1 MIPNIPLPEEF
12 LEISADLYFEALFIL
27 VKLCP
32 DDKNLEA
39 FFSPAYGFDDKEFC
53 ETESIKVGN
62 VALLIFSSIENYLK
76 YKIAQH
82 SPLLL
87 IANLAEIKWKAMDF
101 DEFYM
106 HGFTDLLKL
115 YAVIYESTEDTS
127 LKDSFESLRIMRNK
141 FVHSGR
147 SKEISLEGLLK
158 VGAFFI
164 DKIWNKNISDHG
176 TIFKFFSSKIGA
188 LDDYHDLTNF
198 VAEYEDGNDQHKTL
212 LEMYQLNSF
221 FLTANESLSFIG
233 FNKQDSR
240 EECPVCSIYAWQF
253 SLKNYKFS
261 KFMHDGPDKYI
272 LCNLCQSE
280 VLIDEQ

>member
-1 MIPNIPLPEEF
+1 MIQNMPLPEEF
-12 LEISADLYFEALFIL
+12 LERSADLYFEALFIL

-32 DDKNLEA
+32 DDRDLES
-39 FFSPAYGFDDKEFC
+39 FFSPECGFDDEEFC
-53 ETESIKVGN
+53 EIESIKVGN

-101 DEFYM
+101 EEFYM
-106 HGFTDLLKL
+106 HGFPDLLKI

-127 LKDSFESLRIMRNK
+127 LKDSFEHLRIMRNK

-147 SKEISLEGLLK
+147 SKEISLEKLFK

-176 TIFKFFSSKIGA
+176 TIFQFFSSKIGA
-188 LDDYHDLTNF
+188 LDSYHDLTNF
-198 VAEYEDGNDQHKTL
+198 VAEGEEENDQHKTL
-212 LEMYQLNSF
+212 LEMYRLNSF
-221 FLTANESLSFIG
+221 FLTTNETLSFIG
-233 FNKQDSR
+233 LNKSEDK
-240 EECPVCSIYAWQF
+240 EECPVCSIYDWQLR
-253 SLKNYKFS
+253 LKNYRFAKFTY
-261 KFMHDGPDKYI
+261 DGPDKYI
-272 LCNLCQSE
+272 FCNLCQSE
-280 VLIDEQ
+280 VLANKQ

>member
-1 MIPNIPLPEEF
+1 MIQNIPTPEDF
-12 LEISADLYFEALFIL
+12 LDISANLYFEALFLL

-32 DDKNLEA
+32 ENRTLET
-39 FFSPAYGFDDKEFC
+39 FFSPEYGFDDEEFC
-53 ETESIKVGN
+53 ELESIKVGN

-87 IANLAEIKWKAMDF
+87 IANLAEIKWKTMDY

-115 YAVIYESTEDTS
+115 YAVIYESTEDTG
-127 LKDSFESLRIMRNK
+127 LKDAFENLRIMRNK

-147 SKEISLEGLLK
+147 SKEITLETLLK

-164 DKIWNKNISDHG
+164 DKIWNKNIPEHG
-176 TIFKFFSSKIGA
+176 NIFTFFSSKIGA
-188 LDDYHDLTNF
+188 LDGYHDLTNF
-198 VAEYEDGNDQHKTL
+198 IPEGEEENDEHKTL

-221 FLTANESLSFIG
+221 FLTANETLSFIG
-233 FNKQDSR
+233 LNKSEDK
-240 EECPVCSIYAWQF
+240 EECPVCSIYDWQLR
-253 SLKNYKFS
+253 LKNYRFAKFTY
-261 KFMHDGPDKYI
+261 DETDKYVI
-272 LCNLCQSE
+272 CNLCQSE
-280 VLIDEQ
+280 ILIKDQ

>member
-1 MIPNIPLPEEF
+1 MIQNMPLPEEF
-12 LEISADLYFEALFIL
+12 LERSADLYFEALFIL

-32 DDKNLEA
+32 DDRDLES
-39 FFSPAYGFDDKEFC
+39 FFSPESGFDDEEFC
-53 ETESIKVGN
+53 EIESIKVGN

-101 DEFYM
+101 EEFYM
-106 HGFTDLLKL
+106 HGFPDLLKI

-127 LKDSFESLRIMRNK
+127 LKDSFEHLRIMRNK

-147 SKEISLEGLLK
+147 STEISLEKLFK

-176 TIFKFFSSKIGA
+176 TIFQFFSSKIGA
-188 LDDYHDLTNF
+188 LDSYHDLTNF
-198 VAEYEDGNDQHKTL
+198 VAEGEEENDQHKTL
-212 LEMYQLNSF
+212 LEMYQLNTF
-221 FLTANESLSFIG
+221 FLTANESLSFLG
-233 FNKQDSR
+233 LKKSDFR
-240 EECPVCSIYAWQF
+240 EVCPVCSIYDWQLKFKDYRF
-253 SLKNYKFS
+253 SQFTY
-261 KFMHDGPDKYI
+261 DGPDKY
-272 LCNLCQSE
+272 LVCHLCQSE
-280 VLIDEQ
+280 FLVKEE

>member
-1 MIPNIPLPEEF
+1 MIQNIPLPKDF
-12 LEISADLYFEALFIL
+12 LEISADLYFEAMFIL

-32 DDKNLEA
+32 DDTDLES
-39 FFSPAYGFDDKEFC
+39 FFSPEYGFDDEEFC
-53 ETESIKVGN
+53 EAEPIKVGN
-62 VALLIFSSIENYLK
+62 VALLIFSCIENYLK

-101 DEFYM
+101 NEFYM

-127 LKDSFESLRIMRNK
+127 LKDSFEHLRIMRNK

-147 SKEISLEGLLK
+147 STEISLEKLFK

-176 TIFKFFSSKIGA
+176 TIFQFFSSKIGA
-188 LDDYHDLTNF
+188 LDSYHDLTNF
-198 VAEYEDGNDQHKTL
+198 VAEGEEENDQHKTL
-212 LEMYQLNSF
+212 LEMYRLNSF
-221 FLTANESLSFIG
+221 FLTTNETLSFIG
-233 FNKQDSR
+233 LNKSEDK
-240 EECPVCSIYAWQF
+240 EECPVCSIYDWQLR
-253 SLKNYKFS
+253 LKNYRFAKFTY
-261 KFMHDGPDKYI
+261 DGLDKYI
-272 LCNLCQSE
+272 FCNLCQSE
-280 VLIDEQ
+280 VLVNKQ